1 MPKPQHASRR
11 PTPGEALYV
20 LDRLV
25 KTRRVTER
33 EIAEII
39 GDMHSEMQTIEYR
52 LAELYAATGHAMST
66 ASRRIRG
73 AGHATR
79 TRRRTVTPELA
90 RSRRIQGQYM
100 GLIRHLRGEAR
111 ERIKK
116 LAEEQGREAAIK
128 AMRSSADK

>member
-1 MPKPQHASRR
+1 MPKPQHANRR

-33 EIAEII
+33 EIAAIVD
-39 GDMHSEMQTIEYR
+39 DMHREMETIEHR
-52 LAELYAATGHAMST
+52 LAELYAATGHDTST
-66 ASRRIRG
+66 ATGRSRG

-79 TRRRTVTPELA
+79 TRRRRTVTPELD
-90 RSRRIQGQYM
+90 RSRRIQGEYM
-100 GLIRHLRGEAR
+100 GLIRHLHGQAR

-128 AMRSSADK
+128 AMRSAG